1 MRFKTKA
8 IHEGS
13 GADPLTG
20 AVSVPVYMTSTYA
33 QERPGITKGYEYSRT
48 GNPTRKALEEAIAS
62 LEECRYGTAYSSGMG
77 AITTLLL
84 TLKSGDEIIATSDL
98 YGGTYR
104 LFEKVFANF
113 NIKTTYVDS
122 LDDLQKIKIS
132 KNLKLLWMETPS
144 NPLLKIYDIKAFA
157 DIAHEHDA
165 MLVVDNTFATP
176 YFQQPVKYGA
186 DVIVHSTTKYIS
198 GHSDV
203 IGGAVCTDNEE
214 LDQKIRFM
222 QNAAGAIC
230 SPMDAFLTLRGLK
243 TLAIRMEA
251 HQGNSMAIAHL
262 LSTYNN
268 VKKIY
273 YPGTVSSP
281 YWDVVKEQMSGYGGM
296 VSFELKGDASVVEK
310 FLSKLEIF
318 QVAES
323 LGGIE
328 SLVEVPAVMTHASI
342 PKKIRESRGITDTL
356 IRLSCGIEDTKDLL
370 EDIRRGL
377 ESC

>member
-318 QVAES
+318 QIAES

>member
-230 SPMDAFLTLRGLK
+230 SPMEAFLTLRGLK